1 MTKATQKTITMPC
14 EAKFLSE
21 AREMLNSVLAGAD
34 VSKREKE
41 KIVLAV
47 DEALSSIVTY
57 ADYKKTTQDVTI
69 AIDIDDVRFKAV
81 ITDSQNVFDFNGG
94 IADPERL
101 AQERAHTMGVFL
113 MRQIMDEIHY
123 TYRKGFENQLELI
136 KFL

>member
-1 MTKATQKTITMPC
+1 
-14 EAKFLSE
+14 
-21 AREMLNSVLAGAD
+21 MLDSVLAGAD

-57 ADYKKTTQDVTI
+57 ARYKGTRHDISVS
-69 AIDIDDVRFKAV
+69 IDINDVRFKATIV
-81 ITDSQNVFDFNGG
+81 DHQNVFDLNGG
-94 IADPERL
+94 MVDPAHLAKERTF
-101 AQERAHTMGVFL
+101 TMGIFL
-113 MRQIMDEIHY
+113 MRQMMDEVLY